1 MSEPKGP
8 ELLARCEDNWVTGMG
23 ATFPGEGRTVLRG
36 KDVLNDLGHRR
47 WMEYLVYAAIGRE
60 SPELARLIEGLWAL
74 GSSYPDP
81 RLWNNRVAALAGTAR
96 STVTLALAAGTAV
109 SEATLYGLRTS
120 KGAIDFLHRAD
131 RKLEEGQG
139 LADVVRDELRKYRAI
154 YGFGRPLVSGDER
167 IMPVLRLAKTLGFEN
182 GHYVRLALKIHDYLQ
197 NSRYKCQ
204 INMSAI
210 AAALMADQGFTPD
223 DFHRLACLSFVG
235 GMLPCYIDAHDKPE
249 GCFFPLRTSRIDY
262 RGTPERRWGEA

>member
-8 ELLARCEDNWVTGMG
+8 ELLAQYEDNWVTAMG
-23 ATFPGEGRTVLRG
+23 AWFPEGRVVLRG
-36 KDVLNDLGHRR
+36 RDVLNDLGHRR

-60 SPELARLIEGLWAL
+60 APVLARLIEGLWTL

-81 RLWNNRVAALAGTAR
+81 RIWNNRVAALAGSAR

-120 KGAIDFLHRAD
+120 KGAIDFLHRAN
-131 RKLEEGQG
+131 RKLEEGQSM
-139 LADVVRDELRKYRAI
+139 AEVVRDELRKYHVI
-154 YGFGRPLVSGDER
+154 YGFGRPIVSGDER
-167 IMPVLRLAKTLGFEN
+167 IAPVLQFAKTLGYEN
-182 GHYVRLALKIHDYLQ
+182 GRYVRLALELHDYLK
-197 NSRYKCQ
+197 NSRYKYQ

-249 GCFFPLRTSRIDY
+249 GSFFPLRTSRIDY
-262 RGTPERRWGEA
+262 RGAPERCWKTG